1 MNYLKYKKEEPI
13 VNGTTTI
20 VKQKAY
26 IKAGTDLAVQAL
38 KADKAINNFIKYDND
53 PYFEDYQTK
62 GIAKVDPKDTFD
74 AKKGETIARIKAELL
89 AQRNFNTEVYNAIKE
104 AEKLQKA
111 LEKALKDSAV
121 IIEGLEERLED
132 M

>member
-1 MNYLKYKKEEPI
+1 MNYLKYNKNEPI

-26 IKAGTDLAVQAL
+26 IKAGTDLTIQAL
-38 KADKAINNFIKYDND
+38 KANKAIINFIKYDND

-62 GIAKVDPKDTFD
+62 GVAKVDPKDTFD
-74 AKKGETIARIKAELL
+74 AKKGETVARIKAELL
-89 AQRNFNTEVYNAIKE
+89 AQKNFMTEIYNAIKE
-104 AEKLQKA
+104 TEELQKV
-111 LEKALKDSAV
+111 LVKALADSKV
-121 IIEGLEERLED
+121 IADSLEERLED

>member
-13 VNGTTTI
+13 INGTTTI

-26 IKAGTDLAVQAL
+26 IKAGTDLTTQAW
-38 KADKAINNFIKYDND
+38 KANRAIINFIKYEND

-62 GIAKVDPKDTFD
+62 GVAKVDPKDTFD

-104 AEKLQKA
+104 VEKLQKA
-111 LEKALKDSAV
+111 LAKALADSKV
-121 IIEGLEERLED
+121 IADSLEERLED